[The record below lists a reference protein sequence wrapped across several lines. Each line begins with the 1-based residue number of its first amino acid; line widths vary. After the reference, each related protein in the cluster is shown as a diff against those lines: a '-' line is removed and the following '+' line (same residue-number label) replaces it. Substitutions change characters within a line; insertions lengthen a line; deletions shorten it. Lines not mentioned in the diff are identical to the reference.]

1 MSDGQDFG
9 SFPDGGAGL
18 GAPVTPNMRTGH
30 DFPRERLSPVSTAV
44 GTTVI
49 GGKPKRQGTWKTF
62 KAMPVLVK
70 LSAIW
75 LVFIVGLA
83 IYAKLDTSVFDGA
96 LPLQDP
102 NLQTNNFNP
111 ATGEFGDGEPIE
123 KPSVDHWLGTDAI
136 ARDTFS
142 RIAHGG
148 WVSLIVAV
156 VAAGFGVVVGGFLG
170 ALVGFV
176 RGKTEIVIMSL
187 IDVILA
193 FPALILLL
201 ALVSIFEVRSLT
213 LISLVIGVLSIPAY
227 TRVARANSLAIS
239 NREFVTAARAIGT
252 RPSKI
257 LFREVIPNVLPTLL
271 SYAMVAAAFVIV
283 VEGSLSFLG
292 LSVQLPQST
301 WGNMIN
307 QARRDIRVDIWQV
320 LWPSLALT
328 MTVLSLNQ
336 VGDWFQQR
344 SAVRDAA
351 L

>member
-1 MSDGQDFG
+1 MSTDSGI
-9 SFPDGGAGL
+9 
-18 GAPVTPNMRTGH
+18 TPNMQTEA
-30 DFPRERLSPVSTAV
+30 DFPRERLSPISTSIGTTAV
-44 GTTVI
+44 GE
-49 GGKPKRQGTWKTF
+49 KPKRPGMWPTF
-62 KAMPVLVK
+62 KSMPLLVK
-70 LSAIW
+70 ISAIW
-75 LVFIVGLA
+75 LVLIVGLA

-102 NLQTNNFNP
+102 DLQTNNFNP

-123 KPSVDHWLGTDAI
+123 SPSAQHWLGTDAI
-136 ARDTFS
+136 ARDTFA

-148 WVSLIVAV
+148 WVSMIVAL

-227 TRVARANSLAIS
+227 TRVSRANSLAIS

-252 RPSKI
+252 SPSKI

-320 LWPSLALT
+320 VWPSLALT
-328 MTVLSLNQ
+328 LTVLSLNQ
-336 VGDWFQQR
+336 VGDFFQQR

>member
-1 MSDGQDFG
+1 MSTDSGTEG
-9 SFPDGGAGL
+9 RL
-18 GAPVTPNMRTGH
+18 GAEAAA
-30 DFPRERLSPVSTAV
+30 DFPRERLSPVSTSV
-44 GTTVI
+44 GGAATVI
-49 GGKPKRQGTWKTF
+49 GQKPKRAGTWKTF
-62 KAMPVLVK
+62 KSMPLLVK
-70 LSAIW
+70 ISAVW
-75 LVFIVGLA
+75 LILIVSLA

-123 KPSVDHWLGTDAI
+123 SPSAQHWLGTDAI
-136 ARDTFS
+136 ARDTFA

-148 WVSLIVAV
+148 WVSMIVAL
-156 VAAGFGVVVGGFLG
+156 VAASFGVVVGGFLG

-176 RGKTEIVIMSL
+176 RGKTEIAIMSL

-227 TRVARANSLAIS
+227 TRVSRANSLAIS

-252 RPSKI
+252 SPSKI

-307 QARRDIRVDIWQV
+307 QARRDIRLDIWQV
-320 LWPSLALT
+320 VWPSLALT
-328 MTVLSLNQ
+328 LTVLSLNQ
-336 VGDWFQQR
+336 VGDFFQQR

-351 L
+351 I